1 LVSNFK
7 NKKGA
12 SLGYFEIIFV
22 VVILFIVGAV
32 WLVFDNF
39 GSEINDFLL
48 EDDDFLTHNDSRAVV
63 EDMEERRSNTFDSMF
78 ILVVLGMFFLGG
90 ISAWYAGSN
99 PIFMVITF
107 LFIVMVLAVPI
118 FLGDAWVDLT
128 EDFDSSHMSFMTW
141 VMNNY
146 LLFSLV
152 FVFVTLGI
160 MYFKSRLDL

>member
-1 LVSNFK
+1 LVLNFK
-7 NKKGA
+7 NRKGQ

-22 VVILFIVGAV
+22 VVILFIIGAV
-32 WLVFDNF
+32 WLIFNSF
-39 GSEINDFLL
+39 GSEINNFLL
-48 EDDDFLTHNDSRAVV
+48 DDDTFLTHNESREIL
-63 EDMEERRSNTFDSMF
+63 EDLEVRRSGTFDGMF
-78 ILVVLGMFFLGG
+78 ILLVLGMFFLGG
-90 ISAWYAGSN
+90 ISAWYSGSN

-107 LFIVMVLAVPI
+107 LFIVMVLAIPI

-128 EDFDSSHMSFMTW
+128 EDFDSSDMSFMTW

-160 MYFKSRLDL
+160 MYFKSRLD